1 MIDIQEDRKENQ
13 TNVRKTILIC
23 DDELDLLL
31 MFQIHLES
39 QYEVLTVESATAYFD
54 KVTDQ
59 KKKKQKIDLVL
70 LDYKLRYFR

>member
-54 KVTDQ
+54 KVTD
-59 KKKKQKIDLVL
+59 
-70 LDYKLRYFR
+70 